1 MTIKRPLA
9 EEIVT
14 RDNKRFTE
22 PWLRAIW
29 AAIDRVS
36 GRAPP
41 QIPTVYINPTGA
53 QRGLPSS
60 SEDGQLVLVADET
73 GGPVPAFSY
82 GGAWRRVTD
91 RAVIS

>member
-1 MTIKRPLA
+1 MTIQRPRA
-9 EEIVT
+9 EEVISRNGKTFSEV
-14 RDNKRFTE
+14 
-22 PWLRAIW
+22 WLRAIW

-41 QIPTVYINPTGA
+41 QVPVVYIDPTGA

-73 GGPVPAFSY
+73 GGPVVAFSY
-82 GGAWRRVTD
+82 SGAWRRVTD

>member
-1 MTIKRPLA
+1 MTIQRPRA
-9 EEIVT
+9 EEVISRNGRTFSEV
-14 RDNKRFTE
+14 
-22 PWLRAIW
+22 WLRAIW

-53 QRGLPSS
+53 QRGLPSAN
-60 SEDGQLVLVADET
+60 DGVQLVLVADET

-82 GGAWRRVTD
+82 DGAWRRVTD